1 MMGMTDAQ
9 KAQNRAKH
17 LASLTVEGRE
27 KFLAEE
33 AAAKAHDEAK
43 SR

>member
-1 MMGMTDAQ
+1 MMGMTNQAIAEARE
-9 KAQNRAKH
+9 KK
-17 LASLTVEGRE
+17 LAGLSVEGRE